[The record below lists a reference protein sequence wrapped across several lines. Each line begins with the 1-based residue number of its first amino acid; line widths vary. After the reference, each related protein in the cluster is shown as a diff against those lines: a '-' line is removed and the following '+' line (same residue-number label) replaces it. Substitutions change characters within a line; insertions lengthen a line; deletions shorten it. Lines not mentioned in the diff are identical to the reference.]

1 MALRATEPRR
11 ASDVLKHHDPLYSLE
26 ERIVASGS
34 GKIEIGQVMAV
45 VRSGTATAAA
55 KAGGNTGN
63 GTISAVTVSG
73 RAKAGPYTAR
83 FTSATTYNLS
93 DPGGDVVAA
102 GQTGVALAD
111 DLGFTITAGGTPFAV
126 GDGFDIAVVPTGKK
140 LKPYTPG
147 AADGSQIAAE
157 VSIGTCDAT
166 SADAKL
172 VTVARKA
179 IVVRNELVFAGGVT
193 TDQKAV
199 AVDQLEKAGIL
210 TAQGA

>member
-1 MALRATEPRR
+1 MALRGTEPRR
-11 ASDVLKHHDPLYSLE
+11 ASDVLKHHDPVYSLE

-34 GKIEIGQVMAV
+34 GKIEIGQVLGL
-45 VRSGTATAAA
+45 VRSGTASAVA

-73 RAKAGPYTAR
+73 RAKAGTYSVR
-83 FTSATTYNLS
+83 FTGATAFDLS
-93 DPGGDVVAA
+93 DPGGDVVASGA
-102 GQTGVALAD
+102 TGVAVAD
-111 DLGFTITAGGTPFAV
+111 DLGFTITVGGTAFVA

-140 LKPYTPG
+140 AKPYAPA

-157 VSIGTCDAT
+157 IAIGACDAT
-166 SADAKL
+166 LADAKV

-179 IVVRNELVFAGGVT
+179 VVVRNELVFAGGVT

-199 AVDQLEKAGIL
+199 AVEHLEKAGIL
-210 TAQGA
+210 SAQGA